1 MVCMSLLVLFD
12 LKNIYVTLYEM
23 TKINLFNILIT
34 LIVSISTDL
43 NVTSKPCCEVSST
56 NSKGQ
61 CDPYHVPCSN
71 RQNYVFWDAFH
82 PTERVSVIDGIKA
95 HEILSPLYTSE
106 TISSSE
112 ENETGYVSD
121 V

>member
-1 MVCMSLLVLFD
+1 MS
-12 LKNIYVTLYEM
+12 
-23 TKINLFNILIT
+23 
-34 LIVSISTDL
+34 SRTDL
-43 NVTSKPCCEVSST
+43 NVTDKPCCEVVGS
-56 NSKGQ
+56 NGKGI
-61 CDPYHVPCSN
+61 CAPNHIPCPN
-71 RQNYVFWDAFH
+71 RENYFFWDAFH